1 MCTIWLLFMHYQLI
15 HKGRTIQKVI
25 LSISE
30 HPFQF
35 TRVRW
40 EGLYVALSRVRKKD
54 DIRLL
59 LRFNDRSTMDYII
72 NLEKIILSSVSLM
85 VTRQT
90 THFWEVLIAQLTVT
104 NINANLWN
112 GVVKKHLY
120 LLDLLEKELNV
131 KIVQNRYQFKI
142 SNDLKS

>member
-1 MCTIWLLFMHYQLI
+1 MHYQLI

-35 TRVRW
+35 TRLRW

-72 NLEKIILSSVSLM
+72 NLEKNHFIKCFFDGYKTDNALLRSLDSS
-85 VTRQT
+85 
-90 THFWEVLIAQLTVT
+90 
-104 NINANLWN
+104 INCDEYQCKPMKWS
-112 GVVKKHLY
+112 GKKAS
-120 LLDLLEKELNV
+120 
-131 KIVQNRYQFKI
+131 I
-142 SNDLKS
+142 SAGFIGEGAEC